1 MSQRSKTDR
10 FILYK
15 LKSRLHYLESRNP
28 TLYEAV
34 DKEGKVFCSFNNVEW
49 IEKFDKEGN
58 VVRQVDIEEELR
70 ALKASIAS
78 YERLVAEGTN

>member
-1 MSQRSKTDR
+1 MSQRSKTDQ

-15 LKSRLHYLESRNP
+15 LKSRLHYLESRKP

-49 IEKFDKEGN
+49 IEKFEKEGY
-58 VVRQVDIEEELR
+58 VVRQADIEEEIR
-70 ALKASIAS
+70 GLKASIAS
-78 YERLVAEGTN
+78 YERLIVKSN